1 LTKIEEYVARCAM
14 NKLKRSTFS
23 KKIERKVEKIQHLL
37 NQVFTEMGEEILL
50 MPDYLKN
57 NFENMKKFFST
68 IHFNEFYSLLMQ
80 MDEEKVKQKE
90 RLSQEDIKNIKQLLT
105 EYHTPKKKICEK
117 YKISFKK
124 LQHYL
129 TLVDATKNEGND
141 N

>member
-1 LTKIEEYVARCAM
+1 M

-23 KKIERKVEKIQHLL
+23 KKTERKVDRIQHLL

-50 MPDYLKN
+50 MPDCLKN
-57 NFENMKKFFST
+57 NFKNMKKFFST

-117 YKISFKK
+117 YKISFKT

-129 TLVDATKNEGND
+129 TIVDAIKNEGND